1 MASSPSGVSGSQ
13 GTVRPVAKVLV
24 ATTAMLAFI
33 SYWRAAAIV
42 LNDLAS
48 SAYYAGGE
56 AEQFIGKTAPW
67 FILATMLLSYAVSQ
81 LYIESCSMFVRGGVY
96 RVVKEAM
103 GGALAKFS
111 VSALMFDYVLTGPI
125 SGVSA
130 GQYLAGLLNELLAYG
145 HFHFTLNANSA
156 AMAFAIMATLYF
168 WWENIKGISE
178 SSEKALWIMQLTTV
192 MVIVLIGWCGYTLL
206 QRGAH
211 LPPAPIPRNIVL
223 TKHALGWL
231 YGSRIPQ
238 MFTLVAVF
246 IALGHS
252 VLAMSGAESL
262 AQVYREIE
270 HPKLPNLKKA
280 ALVIFVYS
288 LVFTSLVS
296 FFAVMIIPDQTR
308 PQYFENLIGGLAMSL
323 TGPFIARL
331 AFHIFVVVVGTMILS
346 GAVNTAIVGSNGVL
360 NRVSEDGVLSDWF
373 RQPHP
378 RFGTS
383 YRIIN
388 MVVGLQIVTILFSR
402 GDVTFL
408 ANLYAFGVIWSFV
421 LNGIAVLVLRYTHP
435 EGREYKVPLNLSIA
449 GREIPVGVGLI
460 TLILLSIALV
470 NLFTKPAATISG
482 VLFSGLLFVGFV
494 LSEKQVQK
502 KRGEKHVEMDQFNL
516 AHAGELTQENV
527 GVQPGNI
534 LVPVG
539 TQYELYHLEA
549 ALQRAKRRQ
558 AEIVVLHVQL
568 LRRDASGEQD
578 LAPDQLFSSIEQL
591 LFTKVLS
598 LAEKEG
604 KPVRLAVVAA
614 NDLWDGILRTA
625 ANLESATIVGG
636 SSSTLAIGDQ
646 AREIGLAW
654 ERMPEPRPRVTLE
667 IFSPAGNE
675 QIFYLGPHAPRLTA
689 KEIDLLHK
697 VWLQLCENLPAEE
710 IHHHDIVHFAVELV
724 DRAMASG
731 QSETILRQFREHLSD
746 IQSRRQPQDM
756 RPDIFDSQ
764 AEPHGG
770 DTSPRG
776 GMKASS
782 AHAGF
787 GALPPRTH
795 GGGEEG
801 RTAWNLRSP
810 KAR

>member
-1 MASSPSGVSGSQ
+1 MGLSPS
-13 GTVRPVAKVLV
+13 RPLSSIRPATKVLV

-56 AEQFIGKTAPW
+56 SEQFIGKTAPW
-67 FILATMLLSYAVSQ
+67 FILGTMLLSYAVSQ

-111 VSALMFDYVLTGPI
+111 VSALMFDYILTGPI

-130 GQYLAGLLNELLAYG
+130 GQYLAGLINEMMTYT
-145 HFHFTLNANSA
+145 HMRYVISANGA
-156 AMAFAIMATLYF
+156 AEAFAIAATLYF
-168 WWENIKGISE
+168 WWENIKGIPE

-192 MVIVLIGWCGYTLL
+192 MVVALIGWCTYTLL
-206 QRGAH
+206 VRGGH
-211 LPPAPIPRNIVL
+211 LPPLPLPRNIVL
-223 TKHALGWL
+223 SKHALGWL

-238 MFTLVAVF
+238 MFGAVAVF

-280 ALVIFVYS
+280 ALIIFVYS

-296 FFAVMIIPDQTR
+296 FFAVMIIPDGVR
-308 PQYFENLIGGLAMSL
+308 HEYFENLIGGLAMNL
-323 TGPFIARL
+323 QGPFAARL
-331 AFHIFVVVVGTMILS
+331 AFHIFVVVVGTLILS

-373 RQPHP
+373 REPHP

-388 MVVGLQIVTILFSR
+388 MVVALQIVMILISR

-421 LNGIAVLVLRYTHP
+421 LNGTAVLVLRYTQP
-435 EGREYKVPLNLSIA
+435 QEREYKVPLNFTIA
-449 GREIPVGVGLI
+449 GREIPLGVALI
-460 TLILLSIALV
+460 TLVLLMIAVV
-470 NLFTKPAATISG
+470 NLFTKPLATISG
-482 VLFSGLLFVGFV
+482 ISFSAVLFVGFE
-494 LSEKQVQK
+494 LSERRIQK
-502 KRGEKHVEMDQFNL
+502 NRGQTHVELDRFNL
-516 AHAGELTQENV
+516 AQAADLEPSNV
-527 GVQPGNI
+527 GVAPGNI
-534 LVPVG
+534 IVPVS
-539 TQYELYHLEA
+539 TYYALYHLETA
-549 ALQRAKRRQ
+549 IRRAKRRE
-558 AEIVVLHVQL
+558 AEIVVLHVRL
-568 LRRDASGEQD
+568 LRRAVTGEYDLDA
-578 LAPDQLFSSIEQL
+578 DQLFSTIEQL

-598 LAEKEG
+598 IAEKEG

-614 NDLWDGILRTA
+614 NDLWEAILRTA
-625 ANLESATIVGG
+625 ANLESSTIVVG
-636 SSSTLAIGDQ
+636 SSAKMPITEQ
-646 AREIGLAW
+646 AREIGITW

-667 IFSPAGNE
+667 IFTPSGQE
-675 QIFYLGPHAPRLTA
+675 QIFYLGPHAPRLTP

-697 VWLQLCENLPAEE
+697 AWLQMSDKVPGQEV
-710 IHHHDIVHFAVELV
+710 HHHDVVHFALDELEREFAEGKEDEV
-724 DRAMASG
+724 MR
-731 QSETILRQFREHLSD
+731 RFREHLSD
-746 IQSRRQPQDM
+746 IHDRR
-756 RPDIFDSQ
+756 F
-764 AEPHGG
+764 
-770 DTSPRG
+770 SP
-776 GMKASS
+776 
-782 AHAGF
+782 
-787 GALPPRTH
+787 
-795 GGGEEG
+795 
-801 RTAWNLRSP
+801 
-810 KAR
+810 